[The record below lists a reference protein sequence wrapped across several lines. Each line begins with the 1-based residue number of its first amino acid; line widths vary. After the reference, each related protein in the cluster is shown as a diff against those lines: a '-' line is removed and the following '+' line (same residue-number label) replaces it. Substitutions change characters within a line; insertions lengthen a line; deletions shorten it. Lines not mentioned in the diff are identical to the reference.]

1 MRGWIIL
8 WPALALACGQALP
21 VAAGE
26 AEIAAGRKLALEICA
41 SCHVVAADEPRPP
54 ILSPPA
60 ASFADIAAAPDV
72 SAASLRKFL
81 AEPHGLSRRNSLM
94 PPFLMPSSQVDA
106 AVAYLMS
113 LKPR

>member
-1 MRGWIIL
+1 MKGWIIL
-8 WPALALACGQALP
+8 GPALALACAQALP

-26 AEIAAGRKLALEICA
+26 AEIAAGRKLALEVCA

-54 ILSPPA
+54 VLNPPA
-60 ASFADIAAAPDV
+60 ASFADIAAAPDA

-81 AEPHGLSRRNSLM
+81 AEPHGVSRRDSLM
-94 PPFLMPSSQVDA
+94 PPFLLTRSQVEA